1 VTYSPDPEFQKL
13 YAIFTADPQSIGS
26 HLNNE
31 MARLSAGDPLLVA
44 TGSDIVIFP
53 GNGREPLIESFRNSV
68 RGFIE
73 LTSISHLGVAVPYIV
88 RLRELGEPNW
98 ESDAHRLIEQTAKI
112 REMNTEAYWRDTVA
126 VEAWMG
132 LEGKITDLVDYS
144 CDVTLDYMARALAD
158 PTCFTFP
165 YLRDH
170 FLDPVDSTEVPVPM
184 NDMMAATFALVF
196 LDIGHRVIRWL
207 RAQDFDWERL
217 MVMISGR
224 AGRPTAGL
232 TWQTN
237 SMCHLLWQASRQ
249 KLAPERLYIAPH
261 APGLVISDL
270 ADVAG
275 RASVEAQFR
284 QIWFSSRATVELG
297 RLMYESYPAFR
308 PLMNNAPIVDATTQ
322 SISELPTV
330 RSPDDR
336 RAIITRLRFVMED
349 PGQQLANASA
359 QYVIDQ
365 LCAVDNR
372 PEGVVIPG
380 FTNTDYPRRTPRR

>member
-1 VTYSPDPEFQKL
+1 MTYSPDPEFQKL
-13 YAIFTADPQSIGS
+13 YSTFTTDPQSIGA
-26 HLNNE
+26 HLNNC
-31 MARLSAGDPLLVA
+31 MARLSANDPLLVA

-53 GNGREPLIESFRNSV
+53 GNGREPLVESFRNSQ

-73 LTSISHLGVAVPYIV
+73 LTSISHLGVAVPYII
-88 RLRELGEPNW
+88 RLRELGDPTW
-98 ESDAHRLIEQTAKI
+98 ESDAHRLIEQTGKM
-112 REMNTEAYWRDTVA
+112 REINTEAYWRDTVA
-126 VEAWMG
+126 VEAWAG

-158 PTCFTFP
+158 PACFTFP

-170 FLDPVDSTEVPVPM
+170 FLDPVGSAEVPVPM

-196 LDIGHRVIRWL
+196 LDTGHRIIRWL

-232 TWQTN
+232 TWQSN
-237 SMCHLLWQASRQ
+237 SMCHILWQASGQ
-249 KLAPERLYIAPH
+249 KLVPERLYIAPH
-261 APGLVISDL
+261 APGLVIADL
-270 ADVAG
+270 ADAAG
-275 RASVEAQFR
+275 RANTEAQFR
-284 QIWFSSRATVELG
+284 QIWFSSRATVEVG
-297 RLMYESYPAFR
+297 RLMYEGYPAFR

-322 SISELPTV
+322 EISELPIV

-359 QYVIDQ
+359 HYVIDQ
-365 LCAVDNR
+365 LCAVDLR
-372 PEGVVIPG
+372 PEDVVIPG
-380 FTNTDYPRRTPRR
+380 FTNTVYPRRTPRR